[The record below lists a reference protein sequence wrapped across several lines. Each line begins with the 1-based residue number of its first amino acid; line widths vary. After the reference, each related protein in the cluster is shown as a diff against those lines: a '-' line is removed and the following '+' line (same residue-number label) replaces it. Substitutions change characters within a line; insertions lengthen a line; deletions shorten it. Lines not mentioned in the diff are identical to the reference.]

1 MTETPYPRHSV
12 NFKSHQTKINLP
24 LIGDSMSGIIL
35 VRDIMAKNV
44 KTVRTDDSVHDAV
57 VKMNKFEVG
66 SIIVTNNNRAV
77 GIITSKNVLSRIVE
91 PRLDASMVRAKD
103 IMSSPL
109 ITIEPD
115 IAVEDAAK
123 LMAKKKIKQL
133 VIMDRDKILGIL
145 STSDIVKA
153 NPTQLGILQEL
164 LKVS

>member
-1 MTETPYPRHSV
+1 
-12 NFKSHQTKINLP
+12 
-24 LIGDSMSGIIL
+24 MSGIIL

-44 KTVRTDDSVHDAV
+44 KTVRTDDSAHDAV

-66 SIIVTNNNRAV
+66 SVIVTNNNRPV
-77 GIITSKNVLSRIVE
+77 GIITSKNILSRIVE
-91 PRLDASMVRAKD
+91 SRLDASTVRAKD

-115 IAVEDAAK
+115 TSIEDAAK
-123 LMAKKKIKQL
+123 LMAQKKIKQL
-133 VIMDRDKILGIL
+133 VIMDKDKILGIL

-164 LKVS
+164 LKIS

>member
-1 MTETPYPRHSV
+1 
-12 NFKSHQTKINLP
+12 
-24 LIGDSMSGIIL
+24 MSGMIL

-57 VKMNKFEVG
+57 VKMNKFDVG
-66 SIIVTNNNRAV
+66 SVIVTNNNRPV
-77 GIITSKNVLSRIVE
+77 GIITSKNILSRIVE
-91 PRLDASMVRAKD
+91 SRLDASTVRAKD

-115 IAVEDAAK
+115 TSIEDAAK

-164 LKVS
+164 LKIS

>member
-1 MTETPYPRHSV
+1 
-12 NFKSHQTKINLP
+12 
-24 LIGDSMSGIIL
+24 MSGMIL

-57 VKMNKFEVG
+57 VKMNKFDVG
-66 SIIVTNNNRAV
+66 SVIVTNNNRAV
-77 GIITSKNVLSRIVE
+77 GIITSKNILRRIVE
-91 PRLDASMVRAKD
+91 SRLDASTIRAKD

-115 IAVEDAAK
+115 ASIEDAAK
-123 LMAKKKIKQL
+123 LMVQKKIKK
-133 VIMDRDKILGIL
+133 IAIIEKDKILGII

-153 NPTQLGILQEL
+153 NPTQLGILREL

>member
-1 MTETPYPRHSV
+1 
-12 NFKSHQTKINLP
+12 
-24 LIGDSMSGIIL
+24 MSGIIL

-57 VKMNKFEVG
+57 VKMNKFDVG
-66 SIIVTNNNRAV
+66 SVIVTNNNRAV
-77 GIITSKNVLSRIVE
+77 GIITSKNILSRIVE
-91 PRLDASMVRAKD
+91 SRLDASTVRAKD

-115 IAVEDAAK
+115 APIEDAAK
-123 LMAKKKIKQL
+123 LMAQKRIKKIAVMYK
-133 VIMDRDKILGIL
+133 DKILGIV

-164 LKVS
+164 LKIS